1 MYIAFIAFIACCY
14 SMDLSN
20 SNIMPIENKKEMLEK
35 LARLLLLFNAI
46 ASEPSNLVNLNSLR
60 LCKQI
65 LNIYIEMDDEINIKI
80 FTEHIN
86 KIDNEIY
93 NLIAYYVN
101 NLRKYISET
110 DTVDIDTIKS
120 KLAFLIKYCNYFG
133 DDCNIYLYDAYEII
147 AKHFK
152 IDDTV
157 NFENMIN
164 ISAMLKQ
171 PYQENPDIDIKTI
184 NVRVEAIVKACNP
197 YAPIFNDLLS
207 DICAKLGDY
216 YMNTNNNENSIKN
229 VSYTILPPQE
239 DIRTA
244 IKFYALSCNLRKSIS
259 NM

>member
-1 MYIAFIAFIACCY
+1 
-14 SMDLSN
+14 
-20 SNIMPIENKKEMLEK
+20 MPIENKKEMLEK
-35 LARLLLLFNAI
+35 LARLLRLFNAI
-46 ASEPSNLVNLNSLR
+46 ASEPSNLANLNSLQ
-60 LCKQI
+60 LCVNI
-65 LNIYIEMDDEINIKI
+65 LNIYIKMDDAINIKI

-86 KIDNEIY
+86 NIGNEIY
-93 NLIAYYVN
+93 KLIEHYVDE
-101 NLRKYISET
+101 LRKYINEP

-133 DDCNIYLYDAYEII
+133 DECNIYLYEAYEII

-157 NFENMIN
+157 NFENMFN
-164 ISAMLKQ
+164 ISEMLKQ
-171 PYQENPDIDIKTI
+171 PYQENPAIDIKTI
-184 NVRVEAIVKACNP
+184 NDRVEAIVNACKP
-197 YAPIFNDLLS
+197 CSPIFNDLLS

>member
-1 MYIAFIAFIACCY
+1 
-14 SMDLSN
+14 
-20 SNIMPIENKKEMLEK
+20 MPIENKKEMLEK
-35 LARLLLLFNAI
+35 LVRLLLLFKVV
-46 ASEPSNLVNLNSLR
+46 ASEPSNLANLEILQ
-60 LCKQI
+60 LCINI
-65 LNIYIEMDDEINIKI
+65 LNIYIKMDDAINIKI
-80 FTEHIN
+80 FTDHIN
-86 KIDNEIY
+86 NIGNEIY
-93 NLIAYYVN
+93 KLIVHYVN
-101 NLRKYISET
+101 NLQKYISENNA
-110 DTVDIDTIKS
+110 VDNNTIKS

-133 DDCNIYLYDAYEII
+133 DDCNIYLYEAYEII

-157 NFENMIN
+157 NFKN
-164 ISAMLKQ
+164 ISNIIEMLKQ
-171 PYQENPDIDIKTI
+171 PYQENPAIDIKTI
-184 NVRVEAIVKACNP
+184 NVCVSVDAIVKACKP

-216 YMNTNNNENSIKN
+216 YMHNNEIKN